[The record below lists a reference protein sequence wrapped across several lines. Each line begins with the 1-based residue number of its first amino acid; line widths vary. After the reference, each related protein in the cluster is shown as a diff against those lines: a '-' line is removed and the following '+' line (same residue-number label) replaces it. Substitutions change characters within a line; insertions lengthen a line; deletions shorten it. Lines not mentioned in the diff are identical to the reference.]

1 MSQLREVRILPPLA
15 IARLGSADEPVNNYD
30 LHVPADR
37 PLGYRVI
44 TPAPTLVIDDK
55 TGAIVAREP
64 RPVTFKDD
72 KGQVRPVAPF
82 LELWGR
88 FDDRDDWRHLTLA
101 DLPPRATIAWELQLG
116 NIKVFRRT
124 GDPKDRVLASTGPI
138 TGHDPVAILGRAEHF
153 LPGKSIPFGHVRFI
167 RPTDAFPHLRVRF
180 TPARG
185 YVYGSDAF
193 VRNADGTYASDGNY
207 LAVDRN
213 IRDVVYDASRGSWL
227 GYTESIPPN
236 KPFDPALTVPPQIYA
251 GQAGKHT
258 GDWVSSGY
266 LDDECD
272 GIIRVKV
279 ESGSGALTAF
289 ARLGAGPPAYAPDSY
304 PIRSVYD
311 ELEQAM
317 LGPTIEPGDYTDEE
331 LQIEAEEILRRAFE
345 TVRLMNT
352 TIMNGNADQSGQ
364 IDIASTMVRQDCNDA
379 ARVWQTI
386 MAPTIV
392 DNLAVQSLHQNI
404 FTVLRSGAP
413 PWFISTLRQFNEI
426 GDLSD
431 LGRRKMPGMMRN
443 ADGRYL
449 CLTRRQYDKIRVAAS
464 RLVSRAAP
472 ASPTTTASPTA
483 TGSGKDSR

>member
-30 LHVPADR
+30 LHVPPGQ

-44 TPAPTLVIDDK
+44 TPAPTLVIDEAL
-55 TGAIVAREP
+55 GAIVARE
-64 RPVTFKDD
+64 RRKVTFKDHQ
-72 KGQVRPVAPF
+72 GQVRPVAPF

-88 FDDRDDWRHLTLA
+88 FDDSDDWRHLTMD
-101 DLPPRATIAWELQLG
+101 DLPPRATIAWEVQLG

-124 GDPKDRVLASTGPI
+124 GDPKDRVIANTGPI
-138 TGHDPVAILGRAEHF
+138 TGHDRVPILGRADHF
-153 LPGKSIPFGHVRFI
+153 LPGKAIPFGDVRFI
-167 RPTDAFPHLRVRF
+167 RPTAAFPHLRVRY

-185 YVYGSDAF
+185 YVYGADAF
-193 VRNADGTYASDGNY
+193 ARNADGTYKTAGNY

-213 IRDVVYDASRGSWL
+213 IRDVVYDAKRGTWL

-236 KPFDPALTVPPQIYA
+236 QPFDPALTVPPQIYA
-251 GQAGKHT
+251 GQEGKT
-258 GDWVSSGY
+258 STDWVSMGY

-272 GIIRVKV
+272 GVIAVKI
-279 ESGSGALTAF
+279 ESATGVLTAF

-317 LGPTIEPGDYTDEE
+317 LGPTIEPGDYTDDE
-331 LQIEAEEILRRAFE
+331 LQREAEEILRRAFE

-352 TIMNGNADQSGQ
+352 TIMNGNADKTGQ
-364 IDIASTMVRQDCNDA
+364 VDIGSTMVRQDSNDA
-379 ARVWQTI
+379 ARAWQTI

-413 PWFISTLRQFNEI
+413 PWFVSTLRQFDEI
-426 GDLSD
+426 GDLTD

-449 CLTRRQYDKIRVAAS
+449 CLTRRQYDKIRAAAS
-464 RLVSRAAP
+464 RLVARAAE
-472 ASPTTTASPTA
+472 
-483 TGSGKDSR
+483 GGKDSR